1 MQRPVMKRPAVNLPV
16 LRGRSA
22 AMAGRLQ
29 REESGL
35 TTLEWLGVAAVI
47 ITVIAFIPA
56 ARGLVGDAYDVI
68 FKRID

>member
-1 MQRPVMKRPAVNLPV
+1 
-16 LRGRSA
+16 
-22 AMAGRLQ
+22 MAGRLQ